1 VNAKL
6 QNKEFKKMKLFREK
20 HRQGVLHNKQHSR
33 QHTARRRRHTNTNTS
48 NRMMK
53 SMSRQ
58 LLLQFIFITVV
69 LNGSRT
75 STTEGFSSTT
85 CTSTWRNSNSVVNRK
100 TAGRKNSKRQHQR
113 LITKTTTSL
122 NAQIFVDLLNEYQY
136 LTQTFPLPTQSATF
150 GTFAGVG
157 DAIAQQK
164 EISQAEPDCIEGDE
178 ECITDEISD
187 DFFST
192 ATANVEETIN
202 SDITTDDQSFDPKR
216 TQRFFLKGLGAGLI
230 WSQWYP
236 LVDGW
241 TDISSSY
248 VLIDVLTMDDIGTAH
263 TVAKTISSI
272 LMEQFIACPIVYS
285 LWDIPVPALLAGTE
299 PSKIPSLV
307 KDKVPGLLLDNA
319 KVWTIVNVVV
329 YNLPVQW
336 RVFAVSI
343 AEIFWASI
351 VSSVATSGESQT
363 GFVDSQDALLGQIVD
378 DKVEK
383 VVEAATFT
391 STTLIENR
399 KL

>member
-1 VNAKL
+1 MSS
-6 QNKEFKKMKLFREK
+6 QYHQHIRNK
-20 HRQGVLHNKQHSR
+20 H
-33 QHTARRRRHTNTNTS
+33 HTQQDKRDADIPTLTITLIVTLIIT
-48 NRMMK
+48 MMK
-53 SMSRQ
+53 SKSRQ
-58 LLLQFIFITVV
+58 LLLQFTFIAVV
-69 LNGSRT
+69 MYGSRT
-75 STTEGFSSTT
+75 STTEGFSSTS

-100 TAGRKNSKRQHQR
+100 TAGRKNSKRQIQR
-113 LITKTTTSL
+113 LITTTTSTSSL
-122 NAQIFVDLLNEYQY
+122 KAQIFVDLLNEYQY

-164 EISQAEPDCIEGDE
+164 EISQAEPDCIEGEE
-178 ECITDEISD
+178 ECIADEIPD
-187 DFFST
+187 DFFSAAT
-192 ATANVEETIN
+192 ATVEETIN

-241 TDISSSY
+241 SDITSSY
-248 VLIDVLTMDDIGTAH
+248 VLIDVLTIDDIGTAH

-351 VSSVATSGESQT
+351 VSSVATSGETQT

-383 VVEAATFT
+383 VVEAATLT

>member
-1 VNAKL
+1 
-6 QNKEFKKMKLFREK
+6 M
-20 HRQGVLHNKQHSR
+20 
-33 QHTARRRRHTNTNTS
+33 T
-48 NRMMK
+48 K
-53 SMSRQ
+53 SISRQ
-58 LLLQFIFITVV
+58 LLLQCIFIAVV

-75 STTEGFSSTT
+75 STTEGFSSTS
-85 CTSTWRNSNSVVNRK
+85 CTRSTWRNSNSIVNRNK
-100 TAGRKNSKRQHQR
+100 TAGRKNSNRHIQR
-113 LITKTTTSL
+113 LITTPTTSTSIL
-122 NAQIFVDLLNEYQY
+122 MAQIFVDLLNEYQY

-164 EISQAEPDCIEGDE
+164 EISKAESDCIEGE
-178 ECITDEISD
+178 EDCIIDEIPND
-187 DFFST
+187 LFAT
-192 ATANVEETIN
+192 ATTTATVEETIN
-202 SDITTDDQSFDPKR
+202 SDITTTDDQSFDPKR

-241 TDISSSY
+241 SDITSSY
-248 VLIDVLTMDDIGTAH
+248 VLIDALAMEDIGTAH

-285 LWDIPVPALLAGTE
+285 LWDLPVPALLAGTE

-307 KDKVPGLLLDNA
+307 KDKLPGLLLDNA
-319 KVWTIVNVVV
+319 KVWTIANVVV

-351 VSSVATSGESQT
+351 VSSVATSGETST

-383 VVEAATFT
+383 VVEAATLT
-391 STTLIENR
+391 PNTTLIEDK

>member
-1 VNAKL
+1 
-6 QNKEFKKMKLFREK
+6 M
-20 HRQGVLHNKQHSR
+20 
-33 QHTARRRRHTNTNTS
+33 
-48 NRMMK
+48 
-53 SMSRQ
+53 
-58 LLLQFIFITVV
+58 
-69 LNGSRT
+69 
-75 STTEGFSSTT
+75 
-85 CTSTWRNSNSVVNRK
+85 
-100 TAGRKNSKRQHQR
+100 
-113 LITKTTTSL
+113 
-122 NAQIFVDLLNEYQY
+122 AQIFVDLLNEYQY

-164 EISQAEPDCIEGDE
+164 EISQAESDCIEGE
-178 ECITDEISD
+178 EDC
-187 DFFST
+187 
-192 ATANVEETIN
+192 
-202 SDITTDDQSFDPKR
+202 
-216 TQRFFLKGLGAGLI
+216 LGAGLI

-241 TDISSSY
+241 SDITSSY
-248 VLIDVLTMDDIGTAH
+248 VLIDALAMEDIGTAH

-285 LWDIPVPALLAGTE
+285 LWDLPVPALLAGTE

-307 KDKVPGLLLDNA
+307 KDKLPGLLLDNA
-319 KVWTIVNVVV
+319 KVWTIANVVV

-351 VSSVATSGESQT
+351 VSSVATSGETST

-383 VVEAATFT
+383 VVEAATLT
-391 STTLIENR
+391 PNTTLIEDK